1 VTLPVASIRANSEY
15 TRNDCAQAADA
26 RSKNTAVFTNVL
38 YPEDVD
44 PHRHERVAESLR
56 EELEELIGYELADP
70 RVGNASITEVLLSPD
85 FRQAHIRIS
94 LHGTPK
100 EQEDTLAGINHA
112 KPFLKRELT
121 DRLQLYRMPELHFEA
136 DLPAALAAKAPQ
148 ILKRIKRGRA
158 RPEQGSEKNPIS

>member
-1 VTLPVASIRANSEY
+1 MRAIAGDKISRGSAGAVTLPVASIWANSEY
-15 TRNDCAQAADA
+15 TLSGWAHAAADA
-26 RSKNTAVFTNVL
+26 SSKNTAVFTNVL

-56 EELEELIGYELADP
+56 EELDELIGYELADP
-70 RVGNASITEVLLSPD
+70 RVGSASITEVLLSPD

-100 EQEDTLAGINHA
+100 EQEETLAGINHA

-121 DRLQLYRMPELHFEA
+121 
-136 DLPAALAAKAPQ
+136 
-148 ILKRIKRGRA
+148 
-158 RPEQGSEKNPIS
+158 

>member
-1 VTLPVASIRANSEY
+1 M
-15 TRNDCAQAADA
+15 
-26 RSKNTAVFTNVL
+26 
-38 YPEDVD
+38 D

-70 RVGNASITEVLLSPD
+70 RVGSASITEVLLSPD
-85 FRQAHIRIS
+85 FRQAHIRVS
-94 LHGTPK
+94 LHGTPQ

-121 DRLQLYRMPELHFEA
+121 ERLQLYRMPELHFEA
-136 DLPAALAAKAPQ
+136 DIPAALAAKVPQ

-158 RPEQGSEKNPIS
+158 RPEQGSEKNPISRSESC